1 MKCHMSPSTKNTNK
15 FDLFKQRPV
24 RRTISG
30 SDSPTSQQLNTE
42 ADIFEQAAPNEIS
55 KPPSVKGE
63 PT

>member
-1 MKCHMSPSTKNTNK
+1 MKHHMI
-15 FDLFKQRPV
+15 

-55 KPPSVKGE
+55 KLPSVKGE
-63 PT
+63 PTQ

>member
-1 MKCHMSPSTKNTNK
+1 MI
-15 FDLFKQRPV
+15 

-55 KPPSVKGE
+55 KLPSVKGE
-63 PT
+63 PTQ